1 MGRLK
6 LIIKQGSNFSIEL
19 YSDNQNNSLLNLQGE
34 KKLSNDVRKLV
45 GVPKSGGNSAGNAEA
60 YECLL
65 TIKHLSFE
73 KKVYSPCRIL
83 AIVRFP
89 QNVSHSE
96 VKTLFKNAGVELY
109 NDDFNIA
116 KDYYVH
122 AVSLKYLNNGTSME
136 IPEESCTTISWRR
149 MTVWILLRKEQTLRP
164 NWSRIICWPMQG

>member
-19 YSDNQNNSLLNLQGE
+19 YSDNLNNSLLILQAKDSSGDC
-34 KKLSNDVRKLV
+34 LRKLIGVSRV
-45 GVPKSGGNSAGNAEA
+45 GVNPVKIGEMH
-60 YECLL
+60 ECLL
-65 TIKHLSFE
+65 TVKHLSFE

-83 AIVRFP
+83 AIVQFP

-116 KDYYVH
+116 KDYYVQ
-122 AVSLKYLNNGTSME
+122 
-136 IPEESCTTISWRR
+136 PEWNCITMIS
-149 MTVWILLRKEQTLRP
+149 ISP
-164 NWSRIICWPMQG
+164 RIIMCMRFH